1 MCSLQILLKL
11 KRGLCLRAVFLVLEM
26 ARSTW
31 ANSLTCCGL
40 SFLICTWG
48 QERLDEGRDA
58 QRPAWCLVGSGV
70 PGDRGIFL
78 LQGGSSALW
87 EAEHG
92 QPAQITW
99 EHVTAGLD
107 RLLSSGNA
115 ASPDLLGA
123 AGFTVMP
130 TACQAQSSPPHRTH
144 RVHASKCQSTATN
157 PSGPPTTGVSLN
169 ISHPPGLAT
178 DRPRTSTQSPLNHS
192 QTPLTSHTNY
202 QLLTVSPVWRQNTLF
217 FLDKNW
223 LVILQKDP

>member
-78 LQGGSSALW
+78 LQGGCSALW

-92 QPAQITW
+92 QPAQTRGNTW
-99 EHVTAGLD
+99 LQAWTDCSARETRPALTCWEQQALLWCQLPARLSPAPCTEH
-107 RLLSSGNA
+107 
-115 ASPDLLGA
+115 
-123 AGFTVMP
+123 TV
-130 TACQAQSSPPHRTH
+130 
-144 RVHASKCQSTATN
+144 SKCQSTATN

-169 ISHPPGLAT
+169 ISHPPSLAT